1 MSIQPS
7 ARLLTATLSLGLVM
21 TGAAQAQVPDDCTM
35 AGTSVRVQVEAGGTA
50 RQTFTYAVI
59 NDRRERLHRIRIGS
73 GGRFHTEVVAQQ
85 RPQIARTPEDW
96 RGAVVYPADT
106 SQFYLSWEATAEASW
121 LAPRSRTAFGIDVAW
136 PRGRSGQIGPDG
148 QPVKPISFE
157 YQPFTVYS
165 DSGCWWGWT
174 SSVHAGTPVGGY
186 FANTIGASVRSFTQ
200 AGHDYVIVDAPSF
213 DMQLRVSGKQVFVT
227 VPLALSWGVKGGFS
241 HNASI
246 GIGLRWSP
254 VDYVSVY
261 AQTHVGTFLFT
272 NRTHLRHVGIDIN
285 IPRYSLSS
293 MGSIK
298 RDRYLV
304 IGVEYFDRSVV
315 KWAGYMDGPQWYAS
329 GRGIAIRFG
338 IRGIAWTA

>member
-1 MSIQPS
+1 M
-7 ARLLTATLSLGLVM
+7 
-21 TGAAQAQVPDDCTM
+21 
-35 AGTSVRVQVEAGGTA
+35 
-50 RQTFTYAVI
+50 
-59 NDRRERLHRIRIGS
+59 
-73 GGRFHTEVVAQQ
+73 
-85 RPQIARTPEDW
+85 
-96 RGAVVYPADT
+96 YPADT
-106 SQFYLSWEATAEASW
+106 NQFYLSWEATAEASA
-121 LAPRSRTAFGIDVAW
+121 LAPKSRTAFGIEVAW
-136 PRGRSGQIGPDG
+136 PGARPGQIGPDG
-148 QPVKPISFE
+148 QPVKPINFQ

-186 FANTIGASVRSFTQ
+186 LASTIGASVRSFAQ
-200 AGHDYVIVDAPSF
+200 GRDYVIVDAPSF
-213 DMQLRVSGKQVFVT
+213 DVQLRVSDKQVFVT
-227 VPLALSWGVKGGFS
+227 VPVALSWGVKGGFS

-293 MGSIK
+293 MGSIS
-298 RDRYLV
+298 RDKYLV
-304 IGVEYFDRSVV
+304 FGVEYFDRSVV

-329 GRGIAIRFG
+329 GRGMAIRLG
-338 IRGIAWTA
+338 IRGVGWSP